1 MTKRIMIVED
11 ESIVRLDLS
20 MMLSDNGYEI
30 VGEAG
35 DGEKAVEL
43 AFALKPDLIIMDIKM
58 PKLNGLKASEII
70 SNKYNIP
77 ILLLTAYSQREFI
90 DKAKKAN
97 IVGYLVKPIAESN
110 LIPAVEIA
118 LQQAEN
124 AKMYEQKVQEMN
136 NELKKRK
143 IVEKAKGI
151 LMDKYN
157 LTEDRAFKKMRT
169 ISMKKQVTLEKLAKH
184 IIEKYGTDRKSVV

>member
-1 MTKRIMIVED
+1 MIVED

>member
-1 MTKRIMIVED
+1 MIVED

-20 MMLSDNGYEI
+20 MMLSDNDYEI

-35 DGEKAVEL
+35 DGEKAIEL

-70 SNKYNIP
+70 SNRYNIP
-77 ILLLTAYSQREFI
+77 ILLLTAYSQKEFI

-97 IVGYLVKPIAESN
+97 IVGYLVKPISESN

-124 AKMYEQKVQEMN
+124 AKMY

-151 LMDKYN
+151 LMNKYN
-157 LTEDRAFKKMRT
+157 LTEDSAFKKMRT

-184 IIEKYGTDRKSVV
+184 IIEKYGT

>member
-1 MTKRIMIVED
+1 VTKRIMIVED

-184 IIEKYGTDRKSVV
+184 IIEKYGT

>member
-1 MTKRIMIVED
+1 
-11 ESIVRLDLS
+11 
-20 MMLSDNGYEI
+20 
-30 VGEAG
+30 
-35 DGEKAVEL
+35 
-43 AFALKPDLIIMDIKM
+43 
-58 PKLNGLKASEII
+58 
-70 SNKYNIP
+70 P
-77 ILLLTAYSQREFI
+77 ILLLTAYSQKEFI

-97 IVGYLVKPIAESN
+97 IVGYLVKPISESN

-124 AKMYEQKVQEMN
+124 AKMYEQRVQEMN

-184 IIEKYGTDRKSVV
+184 IIEKYGT